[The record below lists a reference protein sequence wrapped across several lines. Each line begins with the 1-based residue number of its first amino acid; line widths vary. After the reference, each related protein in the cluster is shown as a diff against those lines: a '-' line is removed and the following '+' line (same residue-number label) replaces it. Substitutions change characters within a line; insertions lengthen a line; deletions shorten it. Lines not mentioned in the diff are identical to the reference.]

1 MIAYVFQKYPKNFW
15 FQQFIILQSFKGESC
30 NLLFIYFKK
39 FLSSFLFIDK
49 TLRLNNLKTRTAMNA
64 NILEFISVEVIIH
77 LVLHNLH
84 DCAFND
90 MLLKVI
96 SGHINRTK
104 LIRFS
109 SVEIS
114 LT

>member
-1 MIAYVFQKYPKNFW
+1 MIAYVFQKYPKNFG

-39 FLSSFLFIDK
+39 FLLSFIFINK
-49 TLRLNNLKTRTAMNA
+49 TLRLNNLKTRTDTNVT
-64 NILEFISVEVIIH
+64 ILVFISVEVIIY

-84 DCAFND
+84 DCTFND
-90 MLLKVI
+90 MPLKVI

>member
-1 MIAYVFQKYPKNFW
+1 
-15 FQQFIILQSFKGESC
+15 
-30 NLLFIYFKK
+30 
-39 FLSSFLFIDK
+39 
-49 TLRLNNLKTRTAMNA
+49 MNA
-64 NILEFISVEVIIH
+64 NILEFISVEVIIY